1 MRDLSEEI
9 VENVRAALAEDV
21 GTGDITAQLLPADAI
36 ATAQVITR
44 EKGILCGTAWFE
56 EVFKQLDP
64 NLQIEW
70 FAKDGDIIQPKQMLV
85 KLNGLTRALL
95 TGERSALNFIQLLS
109 GVSSKVAQYVEIVKN
124 TEVVLLDTRKTIPML
139 RRAQKYAVKCGGG
152 QNHRLGLYD
161 AFLIKENHI
170 AAAGSI
176 TVAVQ
181 QARIIAPDKP
191 VEVEVEDI
199 EQLKEALSVNAEIVL
214 LDNFNLYSMR
224 EAVRINEKR
233 AKLEASGGVTVDK
246 LLTIAEIGVDYISIG
261 GLTKDV
267 KALDLSMRLVS

>member
-70 FAKDGDIIQPKQMLV
+70 FAKDGDIIQPKQILV
-85 KLNGLTRALL
+85 KLSGLTRALL

-109 GVSSKVAQYVEIVKN
+109 GVASKVAQYVEIVKN

-152 QNHRLGLYD
+152 QNHRMGLYD

-176 TVAVQ
+176 TAAVQ

>member
-70 FAKDGDIIQPKQMLV
+70 FAKDGDIIQPKQILV
-85 KLNGLTRALL
+85 KLSGLTRALL

-176 TVAVQ
+176 TAAVQ

-246 LLTIAEIGVDYISIG
+246 LLTIAETGVDYISIG

>member
-70 FAKDGDIIQPKQMLV
+70 FAKDGDIIQPKQILV
-85 KLNGLTRALL
+85 KLSGLTRALL

-152 QNHRLGLYD
+152 QNHRMGLYD

-176 TVAVQ
+176 TAAVQ

>member
-21 GTGDITAQLLPADAI
+21 GTGDITAQLLSADAM

-70 FAKDGDIIQPKQMLV
+70 FAKDGDIIQPKQILV
-85 KLNGLTRALL
+85 KLSGLTRALL
-95 TGERSALNFIQLLS
+95 TGERAALNFIQLLS

-124 TEVVLLDTRKTIPML
+124 TDVIILDTRKTIPML

-152 QNHRLGLYD
+152 QNHRMGLYD

-176 TVAVQ
+176 TAAVQ
-181 QARIIAPDKP
+181 QARTIAPDKP
-191 VEVEVEDI
+191 VEVEVEDV
-199 EQLKEALSVNAEIVL
+199 EQLKEALAVNAEIVL

-246 LLTIAEIGVDYISIG
+246 LLTIAETGVDYISIG

>member
-70 FAKDGDIIQPKQMLV
+70 FAKDGDIIQPKQILV

-95 TGERSALNFIQLLS
+95 TGERAALNFIQLLS

-176 TVAVQ
+176 TAAVQ

-246 LLTIAEIGVDYISIG
+246 LLTIAETGVDYISIG

>member
-21 GTGDITAQLLPADAI
+21 GTGDITAQLLPADAM

-70 FAKDGDIIQPKQMLV
+70 FAKDGDIIQQKQTLV
-85 KLNGLTRALL
+85 KLSGLTRALL
-95 TGERSALNFIQLLS
+95 TGERAALNFIQLLS
-109 GVSSKVAQYVEIVKN
+109 GVSSKVAHYVEIVKN
-124 TEVVLLDTRKTIPML
+124 TEVILLDTRKTIPML

-176 TVAVQ
+176 TAAVQ
-181 QARIIAPDKP
+181 QARTIAPDKP
-191 VEVEVEDI
+191 VEVEVEDV
-199 EQLKEALSVNAEIVL
+199 EQLKEALAVNAEIVL

-246 LLTIAEIGVDYISIG
+246 LLSIAETGVDYISIG

>member
-64 NLQIEW
+64 NIQIEW

-109 GVSSKVAQYVEIVKN
+109 GVASKVAQYVEIVKN

-176 TVAVQ
+176 TAAVQ

-246 LLTIAEIGVDYISIG
+246 LLTIAETGVDYISIG

>member
-109 GVSSKVAQYVEIVKN
+109 GVASKVAQYVEIVKN

-152 QNHRLGLYD
+152 QNHRMGLYD

-176 TVAVQ
+176 TAAVQ

>member
-70 FAKDGDIIQPKQMLV
+70 FAKDGDIIQPKQILV
-85 KLNGLTRALL
+85 KLSGLTRALL

-152 QNHRLGLYD
+152 QNHRMGLYD

-176 TVAVQ
+176 TAAVQ

-246 LLTIAEIGVDYISIG
+246 LLTIAETGVDYISIG